1 VAVELMNKLI
11 AWLADRYLSVTWPAA
26 VQAEADHFLAIQE
39 QDREVWE
46 PQELR
51 FPDPKPN
58 PDFDDLPTVQ
68 VLSARITDDDNE
80 FISDLRYLRDLKI
93 EIFAHASVFG
103 AADLKPMPTWPSH
116 PNYFEDIA

>member
-1 VAVELMNKLI
+1 MQKLI
-11 AWLADRYLSVTWPAA
+11 AWLADRYLSLTWPAA
-26 VQAEADHFLAIQE
+26 VQTEAEHALTI
-39 QDREVWE
+39 REETRDTWE
-46 PQELR
+46 PGELR

-68 VLSARITDDDNE
+68 VLSARINDDEID

-103 AADLKPMPTWPSH
+103 PADLRQMPTWPSH
-116 PNYFEDIA
+116 PNFFEDIA